1 MNKIFKIVFNAARGK
16 MMVVNEATSSVQTGK
31 KAAVTV
37 AVIGALASSGALA
50 ATEAFDNGG
59 TEYDNGGYIYVS
71 ALESGTIEHDVSTST
86 LTVSAENGKISSTT
100 TGYVTFSALAT
111 DANKNHMGPTVKYV
125 GDENTS
131 VELKT
136 EGSYSMVSRHG
147 AILVGSEDSHLKSVS
162 IESAN
167 HLFYVTAKDY
177 NGNQHD
183 LKQKMEIYA
192 DTVDLKAGSVDD
204 AAIIGNGG
212 SIKIVADSS
221 LNIVGAISGY
231 NTVYGGVD
239 DMDYD
244 INFSSGAKAVTTIE
258 GEVESSGTSVVKIG
272 LRGDGSS
279 LTGDVLAVGHTDNI
293 KTGGLIELAFGD
305 QGTLNG
311 NVVAKNGGDVIMGF
325 GKESALVG
333 NVAIAVDSSVAVTGD
348 VTIAG
353 RDAANYGGA
362 VYNDGTFNVDGAT
375 FEENGVKNDG
385 YAYGGAI
392 YNTASGTVNIEDGS
406 FVANGVESSSKPR
419 GGAIDNA
426 GKVTITN
433 TVFEGNVAKNTT
445 EGSTDA
451 MGGALYNR
459 GSGTYTITDS
469 KFIGNVSSGEGGAIS
484 TNGGLVQFKGE
495 NEFLNN
501 IAGKNGGAVDVQGGK
516 EVTFEGKNTFVGN
529 QAGANGGA
537 INIFAGGVVTLNGEA
552 IFSENVAAQG
562 NDIFNAGTLV
572 VNGTAQLNSGLVST
586 GVVQLG
592 EGATLSVGGTT
603 DIATL
608 DGSGATLEVNS
619 ASVVIAKNNMTDM
632 TLKASGEV
640 NDAFGGDVEAFAEK
654 IGGQADSVSLAEGA
668 VMGAVTM
675 DAEGNVETQVNTK
688 TEALADKMSLAPHM
702 ITRIMMN
709 DVRKRMGDLR
719 AAEGTHGAWARYN
732 GGQMSAQG
740 VDADFHMVQVGID
753 TVPVTDAPRFGV
765 AFSYAQTEAEDN
777 LGTTDMDSFSLA
789 FYGTKMYDNGM
800 FVDVIGRMATMDSDI
815 VNAGYKGKMDNVALS
830 LSGELGWR
838 FDVTDRFFFEPSV
851 EATYTYT
858 NADKFTMSNGG
869 TYELEA
875 TDSLVGRA
883 GFAAGFKCPANKG
896 DVYVR
901 AAVVHEFMGD
911 MTVNS
916 WTANGAAAAS
926 LEADGMDTW
935 FEYAIGANFN
945 VNKNTYVYADIERT
959 EGAAM
964 DEDWRANVG
973 VRFAF

>member
-1 MNKIFKIVFNAARGK
+1 MNKIFKIVWNAARGK

-37 AVIGALASSGALA
+37 AVVAALASGTAFA
-50 ATEAFDNGG
+50 ASDVFVNGG
-59 TEYDNGGYIYVS
+59 EYKDGGYIQVS
-71 ALESGTIEHDVSTST
+71 AMQNGNLVYDKSTATATI
-86 LTVSAENGKISSTT
+86 SAENGKISSST

-111 DANKNHMGPTVKYV
+111 DTSKNHMGPTVKFV

-136 EGSYSMVSRHG
+136 EGSYAMVSRHG
-147 AILVGSEDSHLKSVS
+147 AILVGGEDSHLKSVS
-162 IESAN
+162 IESAG
-167 HLFYVTAKDY
+167 HLFYLTAKDY
-177 NGNQHD
+177 YGNQHD
-183 LKQKMEIYA
+183 LKQKLEIYA
-192 DTVDLKAGSVDD
+192 DSVTLKAEGR
-204 AAIIGNGG
+204 AFTGFAGG
-212 SIKIVADSS
+212 GQAKVVADSM
-221 LNIVGAISGY
+221 LNVVGDIYGY
-231 NTVYGGVD
+231 KQEENGLND
-239 DMDYD
+239 IDLD
-244 INFSSGAKAVTTIE
+244 INYSSNAKAVTSIE
-258 GEVESSGTSVVKIG
+258 GNVLSNYKSVVKIG
-272 LRGDGSS
+272 LRGDGSY
-279 LTGDVLAVGHTDNI
+279 LTGDVGAVGEGT
-293 KTGGLIELAFGD
+293 TGGLVELAFGN
-305 QGTLNG
+305 QGTLTG
-311 NVVAKNGGDVIMGF
+311 NVSAQNGGDVILSF
-325 GKESALVG
+325 GEDSVLTG
-333 NVAIAVDSSVAVTGD
+333 NVVVGAGSNVIVSGD
-348 VTIAG
+348 VTVAG
-353 RDAANYGGA
+353 RNAASYGGA
-362 VYNDGTFNVDGAT
+362 VYNEGSFDADGVT
-375 FEENGVKNDG
+375 FEENGVKNDK

-392 YNTASGTVNIEDGS
+392 NNYVADGNVTIKDS
-406 FVANGVESSSKPR
+406 AFVGNYVESTYKPR
-419 GGAIDNA
+419 GGAIDNT
-426 GKVTITN
+426 GTVTIVN
-433 TVFEGNVAKNTT
+433 SVFEGNVAKNTT

-668 VMGAVTM
+668 VMGVVTM

-719 AAEGTHGAWARYN
+719 AAEGTHGVWARYN
-732 GGQMSAQG
+732 GGQMSATG
-740 VDADFHMVQVGID
+740 VDADFSMVQVGID
-753 TVPVTDAPRFGV
+753 TVPVVDAPRFGV
-765 AFSYAQTEAEDN
+765 AFSYAETEAKDN

-815 VNAGYKGKMDNVALS
+815 VNAGAKGKMDNVALS

-858 NADKFTMSNGG
+858 NADKFTMGNG

-911 MTVNS
+911 TTMNS
-916 WTANGAAAAS
+916 WTASNTQAAPVV
-926 LEADGMDTW
+926 ADGKDTW
-935 FEYAIGANFN
+935 VEFGIGANFN
-945 VNKNTYVYADIERT
+945 VNKSTYVYADIERT
-959 EGAAM
+959 EGATM